1 MSAGHATDETTSKF
15 LDIVHAKHP
24 LRDDVRDM
32 LIEFGAP
39 PGPECIQPY
48 ELMEATF
55 EQLPE
60 DRRKHASTC
69 ERCRVVAA
77 PAPPKFVAAAIREAT
92 RVRETPRPPVR
103 VVSPAIATAPKRSSK
118 WRLLAPIITVG
129 TTVVIF
135 LCRVF
140 RKAVGATLVNFLP
153 RMFRKEVAPEAASPT
168 NARPI

>member
-1 MSAGHATDETTSKF
+1 MSAGHVTDETTSKF

-77 PAPPKFVAAAIREAT
+77 PAPPKFVAAATREAK
-92 RVRETPRPPVR
+92 RVRETPPPPVR
-103 VVSPAIATAPKRSSK
+103 VAPAATATAPKRSFK
-118 WRLLAPIITVG
+118 WSSIRLFFRSIITL
-129 TTVVIF
+129 VIAAIAYR
-135 LCRVF
+135 LPRIF
-140 RKAVGATLVNFLP
+140 RKQ
-153 RMFRKEVAPEAASPT
+153 VAPKTASQPT
-168 NARPI
+168 HV